1 MKHRAPLRALS
12 ALVVTLL
19 ALSACSGG
27 GKKPSP
33 STSPSTTTA
42 TRATPSS
49 SWAPAPAPESAPA
62 QPTRTPV
69 HLVAPAVNPLTGGRP
84 VAGPVIAVK
93 IDDTGPGRPQIA
105 IDKADVVYIETAEG
119 GLDRLIAVFGTNK
132 PTVVGYVRSIRLTD
146 PELLLQYGKITL
158 AASGGAPK
166 TLRHLKA
173 SGLPSWLMDGRH
185 AYFRR
190 RHHPNDHGYI
200 NVILNLA
207 QLSKAAKTAPARNV
221 GFVWNANPAGLAALP
236 KATLLRTVV
245 GTQDVT
251 FRYDVATRRY
261 VRLINGAVQHAADGK
276 VVSTPNVIVQE
287 CKITTSSAVDPV
299 GAHQH
304 VTHTIG
310 SGAVHVLRNG
320 HVYTGTWSR
329 KSISAPT
336 VLRDA
341 KGAQITLAPGGV
353 WVALVQTKAPVKTS

>member
-1 MKHRAPLRALS
+1 MKQSVPMS
-12 ALVVTLL
+12 ALVVTVL

-33 STSPSTTTA
+33 STSPSTPTA
-42 TRATPSS
+42 THAAPSTS
-49 SWAPAPAPESAPA
+49 SAPPAPAPAPAPA
-62 QPTRTPV
+62 TRTPARPAAV
-69 HLVAPAVNPLTGGRP
+69 AVNPLTGGRP
-84 VAGPVIAVK
+84 VAGPIIAVK

-119 GLDRLIAVFGTNK
+119 GLDRLIAVFGANK

-173 SGLPSWLMDGRH
+173 SGLPSWLMDGRR
-185 AYFRR
+185 AYFHR

-200 NVILNLA
+200 NVTLNLA

-221 GFVWNANPAGLAALP
+221 GFVWNANPVGLATLP
-236 KATLLRTVV
+236 KATSLRTVV

-251 FRYDVATRRY
+251 FRYDAKTRRY
-261 VRLINGAVQHAADGK
+261 VRLIKGAVQHAADGK

-299 GAHQH
+299 GAHQQ
-304 VTHTIG
+304 VTRTIG

-329 KSISAPT
+329 KSISSPT
-336 VLRDA
+336 VFRDA
-341 KGAQITLAPGGV
+341 RGAQITLAPGGV
-353 WVALVQTKAPVKTS
+353 WVALVKNKAPVKTS

>member
-1 MKHRAPLRALS
+1 MKHSAPLG
-12 ALVVTLL
+12 ALVATVL
-19 ALSACSGG
+19 AVSACSGG
-27 GKKPSP
+27 AKKPSP
-33 STSPSTTTA
+33 SSSPSTPTA
-42 TRATPSS
+42 TVTRPPPSS
-49 SWAPAPAPESAPA
+49 SSAPAPVPTPTTRAPV
-62 QPTRTPV
+62 RPV
-69 HLVAPAVNPLTGGRP
+69 VPAVNPLTGGRP

-190 RHHPNDHGYI
+190 RHHSNDHGYI

-221 GFVWNANPAGLAALP
+221 GFVWNANPAGLGALP
-236 KATLLRTVV
+236 KATSLSTVV
-245 GTQDVT
+245 GTQGVT
-251 FRYDVATRRY
+251 FRYDAATRRY
-261 VRLINGAVQHAADGK
+261 VRLINGAAQHAADGR
-276 VVSTPNVIVQE
+276 VVSTPNVIVQG

-304 VTHTIG
+304 VTQTIG

-320 HVYTGTWSR
+320 HVYTGSWSR

-336 VLRDA
+336 VFRDA

-353 WVALVQTKAPVKTS
+353 WVVLVENKAPVKTS